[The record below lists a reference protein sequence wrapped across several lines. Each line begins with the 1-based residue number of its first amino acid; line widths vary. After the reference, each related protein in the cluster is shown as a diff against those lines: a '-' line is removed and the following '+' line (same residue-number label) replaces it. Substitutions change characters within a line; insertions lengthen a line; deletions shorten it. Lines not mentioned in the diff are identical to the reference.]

1 MAIKVI
7 TFRRLATFAA
17 TLLLSL
23 ILVGFGSGSIQKA
36 AAHNLE
42 WAVVHNKL
50 GFARFLLLV
59 GTNPNAKVES
69 TFMCLNDRSDIVD
82 YRRPLH
88 SAALEGTTEGVRLL
102 LDYGAQVNATDRF
115 GQTAIQYCAL
125 GGNADIA
132 RLLIERGAIVNAKP
146 VSIDG
151 LTDETAIEEA
161 AEAGETEVLKVLVEN
176 GASDQQSL
184 DSALWN
190 AVWYNHPEVAKFLL
204 GKGAD
209 ANFDKS
215 GDGHSLLRIAK
226 AQQDAAELVAV
237 LQQAGAED

>member
-7 TFRRLATFAA
+7 TFRRLAAFAI
-17 TLLLSL
+17 TLVLSL

-36 AAHNLE
+36 AAHSLD

-69 TFMCLNDRSDIVD
+69 SFVCLNDASGIVD

-88 SAALEGTTEGVRLL
+88 TAALEGTSEGVRLL
-102 LDYGAQVNATDRF
+102 LDHGAQVNATDRF
-115 GQTAIQYCAL
+115 GRTAIWHCAL

-132 RLLIERGAIVNAKP
+132 RLLIERGADVNAKP

-151 LTDETAIEEA
+151 LAGETAIEKA
-161 AEAGETEVLKVLVEN
+161 AEAGETEALKVLVES
-176 GASDQQSL
+176 GAGDQRSL
-184 DSALWN
+184 DSALWH
-190 AVWYNHPEVAKFLL
+190 AVWYNHPEAAKFLL
-204 GKGAD
+204 DKGAD
-209 ANFDKS
+209 VNFDKRS
-215 GDGHSLLRIAK
+215 DSQSLLRIAI
-226 AQQDAAELVAV
+226 AQEDAAELVAV
-237 LQQAGAED
+237 LQQAGAGD